1 MTDLYPS
8 NFQFLKK
15 AYRDIIIED
24 YDCDQSGRKSDS
36 ICQRKTFIFI
46 DGSSLSI
53 TEYLKDGK
61 IDYYFYDWY
70 SQNKNLILKIHS
82 ERHKDKKCQT
92 DTEPFHI
99 HIPTI
104 LDKKRLPNY
113 SLRDL
118 FSVLEFIRLF
128 IYIKIK

>member
-1 MTDLYPS
+1 
-8 NFQFLKK
+8 
-15 AYRDIIIED
+15 
-24 YDCDQSGRKSDS
+24 
-36 ICQRKTFIFI
+36 
-46 DGSSLSI
+46 
-53 TEYLKDGK
+53 DGK

-82 ERHKDKKCQT
+82 ESHKDKKYQT